1 MTDATSSILG
11 HYGAEDLVNRIM
23 RALAAAGYK
32 TASPTVEMLNLI
44 DQLHGGGLNST
55 KAQAEMAG
63 VAKDMRILDAGCG
76 VGGSSRYLAH
86 SYDCL
91 VRSKPSTSRRSM
103 SKRRCASM
111 NFAAS
116 TKRLLSDKEASRIYP
131 MRISPL
137 ILCGAKTSP

>member
-1 MTDATSSILG
+1 MTEATSSIVG

-23 RALAAAGYK
+23 RALAAAGYN
-32 TASPTVEMLNLI
+32 TVSPTVEMLNLI
-44 DQLHGGGLNST
+44 DQVQGGGLNST
-55 KAQAEMAG
+55 KVQAEMAG
-63 VAKDMRILDAGCG
+63 VEKDMRILDAGCG

-86 SYDCL
+86 IV

-116 TKRLLSDKEASRIYP
+116 TKRLLSDKEASRIY
-131 MRISPL
+131 
-137 ILCGAKTSP
+137 